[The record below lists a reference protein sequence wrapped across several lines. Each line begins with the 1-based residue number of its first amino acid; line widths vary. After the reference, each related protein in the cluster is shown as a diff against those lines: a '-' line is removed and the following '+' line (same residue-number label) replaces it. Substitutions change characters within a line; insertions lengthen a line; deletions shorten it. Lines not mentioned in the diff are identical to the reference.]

1 MPFKGYP
8 KAVVVSETT
17 LTAKIVFRSEPGFF
31 ETLSMYQVENWE
43 MCSFMEL
50 EQLCLDLTNPDRSI
64 SDIKTLED
72 ENGVTPWHLVFVP
85 KEIGRE
91 IALAK
96 VLQARSRRLS
106 NKL

>member
-1 MPFKGYP
+1 MPFRGYP
-8 KAVVVSETT
+8 KALVVSETT
-17 LTAKIVFRSEPGFF
+17 LTAKIVFRTEPGFF
-31 ETLSMYQVENWE
+31 ETLSMYPSGDWE
-43 MCSFMEL
+43 MCSFTEL
-50 EQLCLDLTNPDRSI
+50 EQLCLDLTNSDRTI

-85 KEIGRE
+85 KQIGRE

-96 VLQARSRRLS
+96 VLQARSRRLT